1 MKIYQITNGKYVS
14 IIESLVAE
22 YIGVK
27 HAICVSNCT
36 TALHLALLAL
46 NIGPGDE
53 VIVPDFTF
61 PATAHAVMYVGAKPI
76 FVDVDPKTYN
86 IDPQKIK
93 EISQEYTELK
103 PTIEKI
109 RELAAIEKSVSETQS
124 IIDNEKDEQ
133 MKEMATAELPDLETK
148 KANLEKELDEMTRP
162 QDPFDKKSVIM
173 EIRAGVG
180 GDESALFTAELYRM
194 YTRYA
199 DGQGWKTN
207 MLDANRIGIGG
218 FKEVIFSIKGK
229 NVYKDLKY
237 EMGVHRVQR
246 VPDTEKAGRI
256 HTSTV
261 TVAVLPEIEETEIK
275 IEAKD
280 LRIDTFCAGG
290 AGGQSVNTTYSAVR
304 IIHIPTGIMVQ
315 CQDERSQAANKD
327 KAMTVLRSR
336 IYAAER
342 EEKMKAITE
351 KRRSQI
357 GSGDR
362 SEKIRTYNFPQDRIT
377 DHRIH
382 QNWNNIPK
390 IIDGDIGPIINA
402 VRDADYAGLDY
413 TPTEEDG
420 D

>member
-1 MKIYQITNGKYVS
+1 MQKKYFDLE
-14 IIESLVAE
+14 IKFQQLETDLQ
-22 YIGVK
+22 
-27 HAICVSNCT
+27 N
-36 TALHLALLAL
+36 
-46 NIGPGDE
+46 
-53 VIVPDFTF
+53 
-61 PATAHAVMYVGAKPI
+61 PAVLS
-76 FVDVDPKTYN
+76 
-86 IDPQKIK
+86 DPQKIK

-109 RELAAIEKSVSETQS
+109 RELVVVEKNVSETQS

-133 MKEMATAELPDLETK
+133 MKEMAASELPDLKSK
-148 KANLEKELDEMTRP
+148 KTSLEKELDEMTRP

-256 HTSTV
+256 HTSTI

-327 KAMTVLRSR
+327 KAMAVLRSR

-357 GSGDR
+357 GTGDR
-362 SEKIRTYNFPQDRIT
+362 SEKIRTYNFPQDRVT

-413 TPTEEDG
+413 TPTEEDE